1 MCWNQFGKA
10 LELLRKADSCI
21 AEDDR
26 MAPNVRK
33 ELTAFVMDSYAFYYF
48 RRGKYQAALQCAH
61 KALRTHTSL
70 QQWDHVAKCHLHTA
84 VILSKLRKH
93 AEAIRCLGHVLQLVD
108 EERLETGGASAQKIC
123 MVAVRVFLPQLCPSL
138 PHCVTPSQVC
148 YHNVAVE
155 HLALHQPQEACV
167 DSQNARR
174 LARLSLSY
182 SNRYL
187 RHFETTHAA
196 ALEALSLS
204 KPVKSVLKDAEVDQ
218 KQTVK
223 RLAEDL
229 FD

>member
-1 MCWNQFGKA
+1 
-10 LELLRKADSCI
+10 
-21 AEDDR
+21 
-26 MAPNVRK
+26 
-33 ELTAFVMDSYAFYYF
+33 MDSYAFYYF

-123 MVAVRVFLPQLCPSL
+123 MVAV
-138 PHCVTPSQVC
+138 C